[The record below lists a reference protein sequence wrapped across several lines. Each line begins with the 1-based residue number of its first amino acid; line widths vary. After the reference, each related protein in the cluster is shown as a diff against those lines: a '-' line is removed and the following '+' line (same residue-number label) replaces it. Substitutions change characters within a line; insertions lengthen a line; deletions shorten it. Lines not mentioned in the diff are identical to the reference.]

1 MNAIDIATVLSKLD
15 DTFDENT
22 HEVKSYGL
30 RFITR
35 KGEKHEVI
43 CRKNVKSPKQTQ
55 QGADERG
62 KVMFNLQ
69 RTGVVMVQDMNN
81 GHPITPKVAMIYGFR
96 DHRSN
101 NWVNVFHG

>member
-1 MNAIDIATVLSKLD
+1 MGQIDIASVMRKLD
-15 DTFDENT
+15 DTYDERTN
-22 HEVKSYGL
+22 EVKCYGL

-43 CRKNVKSPKQTQ
+43 CRKNVKSPKQETT
-55 QGADERG
+55 GSDPRG

-69 RTGVVMVQDMNN
+69 MHGVVMVEDMAN

-96 DHRSN
+96 DYKSN
-101 NWVNVFHG
+101 MWHNVFHG